1 MVQTINISENLSLH
15 DLKTDFGLVQITE
28 EQFFREWIDNLPDLT
43 ELEKQLLDRV
53 KRNYQGLTER
63 SQISEHLVKMA
74 VVSPLLDL
82 ANFYSSNF
90 QVRDEA
96 TIEISGQDEGV
107 IYRGRIDVLVFQ
119 EQFWVVVIESKSSG
133 FSLNKAMPQALAY
146 MLASPNSD
154 RPTFGLIT
162 NGSDFRFLKLTHQDP
177 PLYALSEIF
186 SILDPGNDLY
196 HVLRILKQI
205 SQLIQ

>member
-119 EQFWVVVIESKSSG
+119 EQFWVVVIESKNSG

>member
-1 MVQTINISENLSLH
+1 MVQITTISENLSLH
-15 DLKTDFGLVQITE
+15 NLKTDFGLNQTTDP
-28 EQFFREWIDNLPDLT
+28 QFFREWVDGLPELT
-43 ELEKQLLDRV
+43 DLEKQLLDRV
-53 KRNYQGLTER
+53 KSNYQGLTER
-63 SQISEHLVKMA
+63 SQLSENLVKMA

-82 ANFYSSNF
+82 AGFYSANF

-96 TIEISGQDEGV
+96 TIEVSGQDEGIV
-107 IYRGRIDVLVFQ
+107 YRGKIDVLVFQ
-119 EQFWVVVIESKSSG
+119 EQFWAVVIESKNSG

-162 NGSDFRFLKLTHQDP
+162 NGSDFRFLKLTQAP
-177 PLYALSEIF
+177 PLYALSKIF

-196 HVLRILKQI
+196 SVLRIFKQI
-205 SQLIQ
+205 GRLVK